1 MGESNTVTDRNNKLP
16 NIINIESLA
25 QKDTKRKNWRE
36 IKLFAEILNVFIS
49 GFNHMG
55 SFELKEDNE
64 TEYIWL
70 LIVTRCFHSIRCSVN
85 LMLKGYYSQ
94 AMSLLRTGTEDW
106 FICGT
111 CQSNEKVRRYLLQE
125 KGRRVSY
132 ASLATQM
139 GAKDVYNG
147 DYNYQ
152 SKFTH
157 SSRLSLR
164 VLHDVNTKNM
174 NIAPIYDEYLFLL
187 CAESLVRVFL
197 RMAEYMGRILIYLD
211 KDKAKSWDKENSQR
225 FKEAANWLK
234 ELREKYGNDNKS
246 ANHK

>member
-1 MGESNTVTDRNNKLP
+1 MTINKNKELP
-16 NIINIESLA
+16 NIINLKSLA
-25 QKDTKRKNWRE
+25 QEDTNRKNWRE
-36 IKLFAEILNVFIS
+36 IELFAEILSVFIS

-70 LIVTRCFHSIRCSVN
+70 LIVTRCFHSIRCSIN

-94 AMSLLRTGTEDW
+94 AMSLLRIGTEDW

-125 KGRRVSY
+125 KGRIPSY
-132 ASLATQM
+132 SSLATQM
-139 GAKDVYNG
+139 GAKDVYNI
-147 DYNYQ
+147 
-152 SKFTH
+152 
-157 SSRLSLR
+157 
-164 VLHDVNTKNM
+164 NTKNM
-174 NIAPIYDEYLFLL
+174 SIAPIYNENLFLL

-211 KDKAKSWDKENSQR
+211 TNKAKSWDKENSQR
-225 FKEAANWLK
+225 LKDAVNWLK
-234 ELREKYGNDNKS
+234 ELREKYGNDSKN
-246 ANHK
+246 ANQD

>member
-1 MGESNTVTDRNNKLP
+1 MNTDKDELP
-16 NIINIESLA
+16 NILKLESIA
-25 QKDTKRKNWRE
+25 QEETKQKHWQE
-36 IKLFAEILNVFIS
+36 MELFAEILNIFIS

-64 TEYIWL
+64 SEYVWL
-70 LIVTRCFHSIRCSVN
+70 LILTRCFHSIRCSIN

-111 CQSNEKVRRYLLQE
+111 CQNNEKVRDCLLRDKGKMPRY
-125 KGRRVSY
+125 SD
-132 ASLATQM
+132 LAKEMQAM
-139 GAKDVYNG
+139 KVYKW

-164 VLHDVNTKNM
+164 VLYNTNTKTI
-174 NIAPIYDEYLFLL
+174 NIAPIYDESLFLL
-187 CAESLVRVFL
+187 CAESLVRVFIK
-197 RMAEYMGRILIYLD
+197 MTEYMWHFLSYLD
-211 KDKAKSWDKENSQR
+211 INKAKSWNKENSQNIKDVNTWYEK
-225 FKEAANWLK
+225 FIKK
-234 ELREKYGNDNKS
+234 YSSELSTTN
-246 ANHK
+246 